1 MSLRTH
7 PFAHLGL
14 KLVSVAL
21 AVLLWMMVASQRA
34 SVERGLR
41 IPLELQNLPENLEM
55 VEPPQESVDV
65 RVRGTADALGRI
77 APGDL
82 VAFVDLRSAQAGR
95 RLFHLS
101 PERVKAPFAVIV
113 TQVTPSSVAIRFEP
127 SATRIV
133 PVIPSVEGEPAPGF
147 IVGKISA
154 DPATVEIVGPESLL
168 RRVTEAITEPLWV
181 GSARTDVQSNV
192 IVGVADDGVRL
203 KSAKTAVVSVAILS
217 APAERQL
224 AAVPVRTRNLS
235 TGLKVTVTPPAVK
248 VRVRGTRDAVAKISE
263 SSVVAYVDL
272 EGIGRGDYGLP
283 VRLEPAANVGIDQLD
298 PAIVSIHVE

>member
-1 MSLRTH
+1 MSLRDH
-7 PFAHLGL
+7 SFAHTGL
-14 KLVSVAL
+14 KVVSVAL
-21 AVLLWMMVASQRA
+21 AVLLWMMVSSQRA

-77 APGDL
+77 APGDF
-82 VAFVDLRSAQAGR
+82 VASVDLSSAQPGR

-101 PERVKAPFAVIV
+101 PERVKSPFAVAV

-154 DPATVEIVGPESLL
+154 EPPTVEIVGPESLL
-168 RRVTEAITEPLWV
+168 RRVTEAITEPVWV
-181 GSARTDVQSNV
+181 GSAAADMRSNV

-203 KSAKTAVVSVAILS
+203 KSAKTAAVSVAIVP
-217 APAERQL
+217 APEERQL
-224 AAVPVRTRNLS
+224 PAVAVRTRNLS
-235 TGLKVTVTPPAVK
+235 AGLKATVTPSAVK
-248 VRVRGTRDAVAKISE
+248 VRVRGTKEAVARLRE
-263 SSVVAYVDL
+263 STVVAYVDL
-272 EGIGRGDYGLP
+272 EGIGQGDYGLP
-283 VRLEPAANVGIDQLD
+283 VRLEPTANVGIDQLD
-298 PAIVSIHVE
+298 PTIVSIHVE

>member
-1 MSLRTH
+1 MSLRDH
-7 PFAHLGL
+7 PFAHTGL

-21 AVLLWMMVASQRA
+21 AVLLWMMVSSQRA

-41 IPLELQNLPENLEM
+41 IPLELQNLPDNLEM

-65 RVRGTADALGRI
+65 RIRGTADALGRI
-77 APGDL
+77 SPGDL
-82 VAFVDLRSAQAGR
+82 VASVDLGSAQPGR

-101 PERVKAPFAVIV
+101 PERVKAPFAVAV

-147 IVGKISA
+147 IVGKIA
-154 DPATVEIVGPESLL
+154 AEPPMVEIVGPESLL

-181 GSARTDVQSNV
+181 GTATTDMRSSV

-203 KSAKTAVVSVAILS
+203 KSAKTAIVSVAIVP
-217 APAERQL
+217 APEERQL
-224 AAVPVRTRNLS
+224 PGVSVRTRNLS
-235 TGLKVTVTPPAVK
+235 PGLKATVTPPTVR
-248 VRVRGTRDAVAKISE
+248 VRVRGTKEAVGKIRE

-272 EGIGRGDYGLP
+272 EGIGQGDYGLP
-283 VRLEPAANVGIDQLD
+283 VRLEPTANVGVDQLD
-298 PAIVSIHVE
+298 PTIVSIHVE